1 MKDTMGVIYTS
12 QNDLSLREL
21 TVSRSVAALPVAGR
35 YRLIDFTLSNL
46 VNSGVRNVGI
56 IMQRNYHSL
65 MDHIGSG
72 MEWDLHTRTD
82 GLHILPPFLTR
93 ENVGTYEGILDA
105 LYSNISY
112 LTRSTQTYVI
122 LTSSRTA
129 LNVTFDDMLR
139 FHEESGN
146 DITLMYSPKN
156 HDEVDNTPTLTPRY
170 VYMDV
175 DGEGHVRDIEIG
187 PSAPSSNNFYIE
199 VMLLKRSLLLQMID
213 QAHAHSMHDLN
224 RDFLQRYI
232 RSGLFRVGGYCFKGY
247 NRRIATI
254 NSYYRFNMDLLNS
267 DVRRE
272 LFNVNP
278 VYTKVRDEMPAHY
291 LSGSSAKNSLLAD
304 GCVIEGT
311 VENSILFRGV
321 HVGPGAV
328 VRGAILMQGDDIG
341 AGAEV
346 ENVILDKNVIVKPG
360 SRLITPSTYPI
371 VIGKGQTI

>member
-46 VNSGVRNVGI
+46 VNSGIRNVGI

-105 LYSNISY
+105 LYSNMGY

-122 LTSSRTA
+122 LTSSKTA

-139 FHEESGN
+139 FHEDSGN
-146 DITLMYSPKN
+146 DITLMYSPKA
-156 HDEVDNTPTLTPRY
+156 HDEVDNTPTLTPRH

-175 DGEGHVRDIEIG
+175 DDYGHVRDIEIG
-187 PSAPSSNNFYIE
+187 PSAPSSNNFYID

-213 QAHAHSMHDLN
+213 QAHAHGMHDLN

-232 RSGLFRVGGYCFKGY
+232 RSGLFRVGGYCFRGY

-254 NSYYRFNMDLLNS
+254 NSYYRFNMDLLRPE
-267 DVRRE
+267 VRRRDARPLPLRLLRQE
-272 LFNVNP
+272 FSPGRRLRDRGHGGKQHSLPRRARGPRRGGARCHPHAGRGDRRGSPGGKRDPGQRRHRQVRIPPHHP
-278 VYTKVRDEMPAHY
+278 VV
-291 LSGSSAKNSLLAD
+291 LSH
-304 GCVIEGT
+304 
-311 VENSILFRGV
+311 R
-321 HVGPGAV
+321 HRQGPNH
-328 VRGAILMQGDDIG
+328 LT
-341 AGAEV
+341 E
-346 ENVILDKNVIVKPG
+346 
-360 SRLITPSTYPI
+360 S
-371 VIGKGQTI
+371 